1 MMSLWNRLL
10 CEIFYWDLT
19 VRGDWATEIFDLLE
33 KHGFEEKYFQK
44 AKVVKEDF
52 KYQVQNI
59 MGISNHAKAK
69 MESLLFISERL

>member
-33 KHGFEEKYFQK
+33 KRGLEEKYFQK
-44 AKVVKEDF
+44 AKVVNEDF

-59 MGISNHAKAK
+59 HSYGNK
-69 MESLLFISERL
+69 